1 MLIVSFIRGLFSVCL
16 CCMSLSLKYRG
27 EKLSVMSIGVYSLC
41 TSISNLVRFL
51 GVVMVSIMVLRKRY
65 IIILMLLIVR

>member
-1 MLIVSFIRGLFSVCL
+1 MVSLVRGLFSVCL
-16 CCMSLSLKYRG
+16 CCISFSLEYRG

-41 TSISNLVRFL
+41 TSIANLVRFL